1 MKLLTLTAKTR
12 TVANHNSYADFAAHT
27 NSTVDTNSHNTLLP
41 PPAQGQL
48 SPGLAHEIRNPLSNI
63 NLSVAMLESI
73 IKNDDLKIYL
83 DIIMRSSRR
92 INDLITELL
101 KHQQADEV
109 LVEEHSFH
117 QLLDDVLEIAG
128 DRITLRNITVR
139 KDYDTR
145 DRKIGMNRLRMKI
158 ALTNIIIN
166 AIDAMTPEKGI
177 LKLVTKSFY
186 GKYILQIKDNGC
198 GISKGDLKHIFKPY
212 FTNKQGGL
220 GIGLSTA
227 YEILQSDHVGV
238 KVESEEGEGTCFT
251 LSFDNL
257 IRRPPLQL

>member
-1 MKLLTLTAKTR
+1 METFTPDTNTR
-12 TVANHNSYADFAAHT
+12 TVANHDLYADFSAHI
-27 NSTVDTNSHNTLLP
+27 NSTVDTNSHNSLLP
-41 PPAQGQL
+41 PPARGQL
-48 SPGLAHEIRNPLSNI
+48 TPGLAHEIRNPLTNI
-63 NLSVAMLESI
+63 NFSVGMLESL

-101 KHQQADEV
+101 KYQQADEAP
-109 LVEEHSFH
+109 VEEHSIH
-117 QLLDDVLEIAG
+117 QLLDNVLEIAG
-128 DRITLRNITVR
+128 DRIILRNITVR
-139 KDYDTR
+139 KDYDTQ
-145 DRKIGMNRLRMKI
+145 DCKIGMNRLRMKI

-177 LKLVTKSFY
+177 LELVTKSIY

-198 GISKGDLKHIFKPY
+198 GISREDLKHIFRPY
-212 FTNKQGGL
+212 FSNKQGGL
-220 GIGLSTA
+220 GLGLSTA
-227 YEILQSDHVGV
+227 YEILQSDHVGI

-257 IRRPPLQL
+257 IKHPSL